1 MAQYT
6 DIVVGSGS
14 TGAVIAARLSE
25 DPARRVLLI
34 EAGPDYPDTET
45 LPEDLRNGLYP
56 SLVAHDWGYE
66 AEAVAGRS
74 IPLPRGKVVG
84 GTSAV
89 NSCLAVR
96 PDPADFDEWVAL
108 GNEGWSWEEV
118 LPYFVRLED
127 DKDFGLPLHG
137 KGGPIPVWRWRDEQL
152 IPLQRALLDAC
163 KDLGFPEVADH
174 NAPGS
179 GGVGPLAQ
187 NLIGSQR
194 VSTAVA
200 YLAPARK
207 NEGLEIRPDTVVDR
221 VLFENGR
228 AAGVRVITG
237 AVAEEITAD
246 RVTISAGAIGTPGIL
261 LRSGIG
267 PAAQLDR
274 LGVPVVADLPGV
286 GRNLLDHPTCL
297 VTLAP
302 RPGVYDESLPGTQI
316 VLQYTAPGSA
326 EENDMQVYLFSH
338 VDLNAYAKNLKDQ
351 IGTDKVFMISAGIE
365 RPFSVGDVT
374 VESLDPEAPPRI
386 RFNYLDH
393 EEDRRRLREGMRLA
407 YRIAQTPQMRLFT
420 TGRVVPSPEVI
431 ADDDALDAF
440 MLSTVGTHF
449 HPVGTAK
456 MGPADD
462 PQAVVDSRCRVHGVP
477 GLRVAD
483 GSVMPKIVRANT
495 NLTCIMIGERVADWM
510 LADAA

>member
-34 EAGPDYPDTET
+34 EAGPDYPDAET

-66 AEAVAGRS
+66 AEAVPGRS

-96 PDPADFDEWVAL
+96 PDPADFDEWAAM
-108 GNEGWSWEEV
+108 GNEGWSWQEV

-127 DKDFGLPLHG
+127 DKDFGPPLHG

-152 IPLQRALLDAC
+152 IPLQKALLDAA
-163 KDLGFPEVADH
+163 KDLGFPEVTDH

-187 NLIGSQR
+187 NLIGSLR

-237 AVAEEITAD
+237 GVAEEITAD

-267 PAAQLDR
+267 PAAELDR

-365 RPFSVGDVT
+365 RPLSVGDVT

-407 YRIAQTPQMRLFT
+407 YRIAQTPQLRLFT

-431 ADDDALDAF
+431 EDDDALDAF
-440 MLSTVGTHF
+440 MLATVGTHF

>member
-1 MAQYT
+1 
-6 DIVVGSGS
+6 
-14 TGAVIAARLSE
+14 
-25 DPARRVLLI
+25 
-34 EAGPDYPDTET
+34 
-45 LPEDLRNGLYP
+45 
-56 SLVAHDWGYE
+56 
-66 AEAVAGRS
+66 
-74 IPLPRGKVVG
+74 
-84 GTSAV
+84 
-89 NSCLAVR
+89 
-96 PDPADFDEWVAL
+96 
-108 GNEGWSWEEV
+108 
-118 LPYFVRLED
+118 
-127 DKDFGLPLHG
+127 
-137 KGGPIPVWRWRDEQL
+137 
-152 IPLQRALLDAC
+152 
-163 KDLGFPEVADH
+163 
-174 NAPGS
+174 
-179 GGVGPLAQ
+179 
-187 NLIGSQR
+187 
-194 VSTAVA
+194 
-200 YLAPARK
+200 
-207 NEGLEIRPDTVVDR
+207 VDR